1 MTNGSVSKNVDI
13 WNICPNKTV
22 QSFCC
27 CCGIQYPINSI
38 EEPLVV
44 SHLTSSLLFSKAKVN
59 NNSQVGVA
67 YTQRLRDGIKLTLSS
82 LIDTKNLNQGGHK
95 IGLGLDM
102 EAWEVGSELFSYN
115 KTTTE
120 WSSVY
125 WNLVFFS
132 FSVRKLLLYRAN
144 ALRAKICVK
153 SGMHAIDLFWINFKV
168 TCCFLIPSVVLWI
181 FWYC

>member
-1 MTNGSVSKNVDI
+1 MHTNFFPEGHLWRWEVTVRGQISFI
-13 WNICPNKTV
+13 WENFFKAN
-22 QSFCC
+22 F
-27 CCGIQYPINSI
+27 Y
-38 EEPLVV
+38 
-44 SHLTSSLLFSKAKVN
+44 SLLFSKAKVN

-115 KTTTE
+115 KTTAE

-125 WNLVFFS
+125 WNLIFFS

-181 FWYC
+181 FWYY